1 MVHYAGE
8 NPVSE
13 DMMWMDTLFGMGKL
27 MFELVPGLSAPES
40 IYPINDNFVKE
51 VHRL

>member
-27 MFELVPGLSAPES
+27 MFELVPGLLYSQPLNP
-40 IYPINDNFVKE
+40 YTP
-51 VHRL
+51 